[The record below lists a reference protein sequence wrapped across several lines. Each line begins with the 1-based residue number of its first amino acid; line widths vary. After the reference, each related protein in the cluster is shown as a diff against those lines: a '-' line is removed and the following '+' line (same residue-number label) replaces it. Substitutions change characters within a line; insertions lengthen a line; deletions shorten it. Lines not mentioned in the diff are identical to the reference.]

1 MRYRTFGKR
10 TGLRVSQY
18 ALGTANFGTR
28 WAKGAD
34 PAECRCMF
42 EAFAEAGGTF
52 VDTADIY
59 QYGES
64 ESLLGQFLAGKRDHF
79 VVASKFTHGS
89 GPDAGLMET
98 GNSRKTLVLAL
109 EASLRRLGTDYLD
122 LYWAHWPDFVTPVE
136 EIVATFDDLVR
147 QGKILYGGLSNFP
160 AWRIARGATLAEL
173 RDSSLLAGAQFEYS
187 LATRDAERE
196 LLPMAE
202 GLGLGAAIYSPLRG
216 GLLAGKHRHN
226 GQGHLTETKSVVRA
240 EDPSQRAAVVDAVV
254 EVARDIGVTPSQV
267 AMAWVNERA
276 GKSATALLPIIGP
289 RTMTQLGDYIAA
301 LDVTLTAEQY
311 ERLDLVSAPILGIP
325 HEGAQEVLDTLTG
338 SKLAQFDRTGTVS

>member
-34 PAECRCMF
+34 PAECRRMF

-338 SKLAQFDRTGTVS
+338 GKLAQFDRTGTVS

>member
-1 MRYRTFGKR
+1 VRYMTFGKR

-34 PAECRCMF
+34 PAECRRMF

-52 VDTADIY
+52 LDTADIY

-64 ESLLGQFLAGKRDHF
+64 ESLLGQFLAGDRDHF

-160 AWRIARGATLAEL
+160 AWRIARGATIAGL
-173 RDSSLLAGAQFEYS
+173 RGSSLLVGAQFEYS

-202 GLGLGAAIYSPLRG
+202 GLGLGVAFYSPLRG
-216 GLLAGKHRHN
+216 GLLTGKHRHN
-226 GQGHLTETKSVVRA
+226 GQGHLTATKSGVQA
-240 EDPSQRAAVVDAVV
+240 EDAGPRAAVVDAVV
-254 EVARDIGVTPSQV
+254 EVASDIGVTPSRV
-267 AMAWVNERA
+267 ALAWVNKRA
-276 GKSATALLPIIGP
+276 GKSATAVLPIIGP
-289 RTMTQLGDYIAA
+289 RTMAQLDDYVAA

-311 ERLDLVSAPILGIP
+311 ERLDRVSAPILGIP
-325 HEGAQEVLDTLTG
+325 HEGANNILNSIFGGGLG
-338 SKLAQFDRTGTVS
+338 QFDRLSAAS